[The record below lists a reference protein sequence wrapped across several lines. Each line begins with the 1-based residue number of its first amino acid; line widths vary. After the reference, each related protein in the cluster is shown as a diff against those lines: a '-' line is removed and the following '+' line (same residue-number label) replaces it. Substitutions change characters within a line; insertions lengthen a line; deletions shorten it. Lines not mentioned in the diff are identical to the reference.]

1 MKITNVQ
8 VIYSV
13 DDTAQTI
20 RGDVNASGKFDLTDI
35 VTMQKWLLA
44 DKTVTLKNWKAGD
57 LYEDG
62 QLDVFDLAMMKRALF
77 TT

>member
-1 MKITNVQ
+1 M
-8 VIYSV
+8 
-13 DDTAQTI
+13 
-20 RGDVNASGKFDLTDI
+20 
-35 VTMQKWLLA
+35 
-44 DKTVTLKNWKAGD
+44 KNWKAGD